1 MAEKC
6 YSPRIDR
13 DLVSRLYH
21 EAQRRGIPMTQ
32 LVDQLLR
39 TALPEEAQS
48 TVAREEPRQDYHAR

>member
-13 DLVSRLYH
+13 DLVNRLYH
-21 EAQRRGIPMTQ
+21 EAQRRGIPMTK

-39 TALPEEAQS
+39 KALPEELQS
-48 TVAREEPRQDYHAR
+48 VVREENRQDYPRG